1 MKLTKTKK
9 QIKKVTNS
17 ISKAAAHV
25 KKSLSK
31 KGSKAFEPKKIIEPV
46 SVAVPTRPIKTILIS
61 QAKPENDKNPYNEL
75 CRKYKVEI
83 EFKPFIQLVGI
94 ENREY
99 RKYKINPLNFE
110 SVVFTSRNIIDHFF
124 SLCESLRIRMPDE
137 TKYYCMTESVALYLQ
152 KYILYRKRKVFYADG
167 TLPNFFKVV
176 LHHRNDGEKFLV
188 PCADIHKSDIPDFL
202 KKNSIEFAEAVI
214 LKTVPVELK
223 KKDLN
228 FDALI
233 FFGPTSVNSLIHN
246 FPDYKQRNQVIGGFG
261 PLTLNAISDAKLRCD
276 IIAPSV
282 ESPSMIM
289 AIEKYIL
296 ASKKKK

>member
-1 MKLTKTKK
+1 MKLAKTKK

-17 ISKAAAHV
+17 ISKVAARV
-25 KKSLSK
+25 KKTFTKKISK
-31 KGSKAFEPKKIIEPV
+31 TIAPKKKVVSPVAIIPL
-46 SVAVPTRPIKTILIS
+46 RPIKTILIS

-99 RKYKINPLNFE
+99 RRYKINPLSFE
-110 SVVFTSRNIIDHFF
+110 AVVFTSRNIIEHFF

-152 KYILYRKRKVFYADG
+152 KYILYRKRKVFFGDG
-167 TLPNFFKVV
+167 SLPNFFKT
-176 LHHRNDGEKFLV
+176 LMHHKNEGEKFLI
-188 PCADIHKSDIPDFL
+188 PCADIHKSDIPGFL
-202 KKNSIEFAEAVI
+202 KNNNIPFAEAMI
-214 LKTVPVELK
+214 LKTIPVELK
-223 KKDLN
+223 KKDFN
-228 FDALI
+228 FDAII
-233 FFGPTSVNSLIHN
+233 FFGPTSVNSMIHS

-261 PLTLNAISDAKLRCD
+261 PLTLQAIEDAKLRCD
-276 IIAPSV
+276 IVAPSV

>member
-17 ISKAAAHV
+17 ISKAAARV
-25 KKSLSK
+25 KKTFSK
-31 KGSKAFEPKKIIEPV
+31 KGSKAIESKKVIEAPV
-46 SVAVPTRPIKTILIS
+46 VTIPPRPIKTILIS

-83 EFKPFIQLVGI
+83 EFKPFIHLVGI
-94 ENREY
+94 ENREF
-99 RKYKINPLNFE
+99 RRYKINPLSFQ
-110 SVVFTSRNIIDHFF
+110 SVIFTSRNIIDHFF

-152 KYILYRKRKVFYADG
+152 KYILYRKRKVFYGDG
-167 TLPNFFKVV
+167 SLPNFFKVV
-176 LHHRNDGEKFLV
+176 LHHKNDGEKFLV

-202 KKNSIEFAEAVI
+202 KKSNIDFAEAVI
-214 LKTVPVELK
+214 LNTVPVELK
-223 KKDLN
+223 KKDLD

-233 FFGPTSVNSLIHN
+233 FFGPMSINALKHN
-246 FPDYKQRNQVIGGFG
+246 FPDYKQKNQVIGGFG
-261 PLTLNAISDAKLRCD
+261 PLTLKAIEDAKLRCD